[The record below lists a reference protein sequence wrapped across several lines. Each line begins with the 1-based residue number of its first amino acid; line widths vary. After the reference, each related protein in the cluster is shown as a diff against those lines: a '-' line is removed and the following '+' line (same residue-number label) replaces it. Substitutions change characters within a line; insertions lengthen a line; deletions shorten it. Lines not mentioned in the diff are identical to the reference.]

1 MIIFGRNAVLEALK
15 SEKTFNALFVD
26 KSLKDR
32 QTQEVINFAK
42 ESGVKISFV
51 DRKILET
58 KAQKISSEKV
68 LHQGFIGEIVDLQYS
83 SIDEILESDGED
95 FIVVLDGIEDPHNL
109 GAIIRTC
116 ECAGVTGVIIP
127 EHRACSVNE
136 TVIKTSAGATAN
148 VKIARVT
155 NINNAI
161 ETLKKNGVWVYACEV
176 GGENIFKTNLKGKI
190 AIVMGSE
197 GKGVSPLTLK
207 KCDGKFSIPMFGKLN
222 SLNVSVA
229 SAISIYEVVR
239 QRNK

>member
-1 MIIFGRNAVLEALK
+1 MIIFGRNAVLESLK

-58 KAQKISSEKV
+58 KAQKISTEKV
-68 LHQGFIGEIVDLQYS
+68 LHQGFIGEIVDFEYS
-83 SIDEILESDGED
+83 SIDEILESNNED

>member
-1 MIIFGRNAVLEALK
+1 MIIFGRNAVLESLK

-58 KAQKISSEKV
+58 KAQKISTEKV
-68 LHQGFIGEIVDLQYS
+68 LHQGFIGEIVDFEYS
-83 SIDEILESDGED
+83 SIDEILESNNEN

-161 ETLKKNGVWVYACEV
+161 ETLKENGVWVYACEV

-207 KCDGKFSIPMFGKLN
+207 KCRNYDT
-222 SLNVSVA
+222 SLRILVPPKG
-229 SAISIYEVVR
+229 IEPLLPP
-239 QRNK
+239 